1 VDEDAGRLG
10 LGPHLESFP
19 PSSWGRSVA
28 DLVAAVNDQHAYLRL
43 TASMDAPPVG
53 AVVRLGMSHPCT
65 VLDKWR
71 AIPVVDDADRDRPRV
86 VDAITTVF

>member
-1 VDEDAGRLG
+1 VVGVPSIVGDGWLAG
-10 LGPHLESFP
+10 
-19 PSSWGRSVA
+19 SV
-28 DLVAAVNDQHAYLRL
+28 VTAVNDQHAYLRL
-43 TASMDAPPVG
+43 TGSMDALPVRT
-53 AVVRLGMSHPCT
+53 VVRLGISHPCT